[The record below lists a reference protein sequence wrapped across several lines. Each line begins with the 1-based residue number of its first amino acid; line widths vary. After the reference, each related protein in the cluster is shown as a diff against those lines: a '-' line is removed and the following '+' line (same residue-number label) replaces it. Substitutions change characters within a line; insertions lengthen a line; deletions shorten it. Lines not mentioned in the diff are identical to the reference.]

1 MDKFYRFIWWN
12 KQLNENRDFTDFM
25 KYDSGPQS
33 VHRGGVTTLKSFKEG
48 YALAN
53 KKLYTKCTLPDI
65 CNYQALDGERQF
77 FLPRA
82 VLTENVHRVW
92 KKKDFCMLVFFA
104 FMYALLS
111 CLHTGMLSSNIKRVN
126 RQKIR
131 K

>member
-1 MDKFYRFIWWN
+1 MHKFYRFIWWN
-12 KQLNENRDFTDFM
+12 KQLNENRDFTNFM
-25 KYDSGPQS
+25 KYDSRLQS

-77 FLPRA
+77 FYLELFSLRMYIGSG
-82 VLTENVHRVW
+82 
-92 KKKDFCMLVFFA
+92 KKMIFVCL
-104 FMYALLS
+104 YSLLS
-111 CLHTGMLSSNIKRVN
+111 CFHTGMLSSNIKRVN